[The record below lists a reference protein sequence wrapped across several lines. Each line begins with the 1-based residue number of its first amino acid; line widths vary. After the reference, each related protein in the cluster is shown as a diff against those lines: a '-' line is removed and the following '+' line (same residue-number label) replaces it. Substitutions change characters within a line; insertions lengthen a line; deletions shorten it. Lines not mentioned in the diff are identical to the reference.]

1 MKLIFW
7 AVLITV
13 VDVPVG
19 LSGGGVIDLV
29 PDWLG
34 LAFLSRSA
42 GALTGESIHFRR
54 LQRWSAGVGVW
65 AGCAWL
71 GRIALGGGVPLLQ
84 YAYNWLLLWLLW
96 LLVEAF
102 RQTEQRRN
110 VSLGAAW
117 LRRCWA
123 AVVVCTLSQMHRLL
137 LPGVVP
143 LWLSL
148 ALTGAQILGMGLFL
162 WGIWRTDAPYRQAV
176 AFSRRRN

>member
-13 VDVPVG
+13 IDVPVG

-34 LAFLSRSA
+34 LALLSRSA
-42 GALTGESIHFRR
+42 GAFAGESINFRR

-71 GRIALGGGVPLLQ
+71 GRIALGDGIPLLR
-84 YAYNWLLLWLLW
+84 YAYYWLLMWLLW
-96 LLVEAF
+96 LLVEAL

-110 VSLGAAW
+110 VPLGAAW
-117 LRRCWA
+117 LRRCWM
-123 AVVVCTLSQMHRLL
+123 VVLAFTLSQMHRVL

-143 LWLSL
+143 LWLAL
-148 ALTGAQILGMGLFL
+148 ALTAGQILGMVLFL
-162 WGIWRTDAPYRQAV
+162 RGIWRADAAYRQAV
-176 AFSRRRN
+176 AFSRRGN